1 MKIESRKAD
10 ENENKRYSYVV
21 QCCEVKQQTH
31 PVRKPSVSGPQ
42 VSDPEPISDPPD
54 NGPPVSGPPVS
65 NSAIMIDKK
74 VDILSREKTQIRDTG
89 CDKHFLQL

>member
-21 QCCEVKQQTH
+21 QCCEVKQQTL
-31 PVRKPSVSGPQ
+31 PVRKPQVSGPQ
-42 VSDPEPISDPPD
+42 VRDPEPVSDPL
-54 NGPPVSGPPVS
+54 VSNATVS
-65 NSAIMIDKK
+65 NSAIMKDEK
-74 VDILSREKTQIRDTG
+74 VDILSREKRPIRDTG